1 MKLREKQTLARR
13 KRILDTAERL
23 IRKTQ
28 GTDFSVRRL
37 ASLSEVSP
45 TTPYNL
51 FGSKEGLL
59 YALLDRT
66 IDYVTS
72 EEGSK
77 FQPDNPALT
86 IIAAT
91 SNAVDMFA
99 TDPDFLKPL
108 YKVLLGVNDPVHR
121 PLFMR
126 RSLSYWRS
134 AVKFLPRSRFLRTD
148 AQRDMLAHAA
158 ETHFLGLL
166 EYWVHGEVD
175 VEGLHSHAMYG
186 TLLMIS
192 GVVEGALKERVDAL
206 FLDATKEFSPH
217 ALRP

>member
-37 ASLSEVSP
+37 ATLAEVSP

-66 IDYVTS
+66 LDYVTS
-72 EEGSK
+72 AQGSK
-77 FQPDNPALT
+77 YQSDIAELN

-91 SNAVDMFA
+91 SNAVNMFA

-121 PLFMR
+121 PQFMK
-126 RSLSYWRS
+126 RSLNYWRS
-134 AVKFLPRSRFLRTD
+134 AVKYLPPSRFLNTD

-175 VEGLHSHAMYG
+175 EEGLHSHAMYG
-186 TLLMIS
+186 TLLMVS
-192 GVVEGALKERVDAL
+192 AVVEGDLKVRVDSL
-206 FLDATKEFSPH
+206 FDEATANFSPH